1 MYGPCSQSPAI
12 MSRNTPMYSAWNRTN
27 APSAPPP
34 VLTCSTHCVAAV
46 SDAATPPSPPPC
58 FENTM
63 AAVQH
68 TAAKN
73 ATLTVEPLMV
83 DNSDMASG
91 TSADAEAAPS
101 VPPPGARCWCWCWCW
116 W

>member
-34 VLTCSTHCVAAV
+34 VLTCSTHCVTAV
-46 SDAATPPSPPPC
+46 SDDATPPSPPPC

-68 TAAKN
+68 THTKN
-73 ATLTVEPLMV
+73 AKFTVEPLIV
-83 DNSDMASG
+83 DNSGMVDPVSPRRRARRRIELNG
-91 TSADAEAAPS
+91 
-101 VPPPGARCWCWCWCW
+101 PPRI
-116 W
+116 